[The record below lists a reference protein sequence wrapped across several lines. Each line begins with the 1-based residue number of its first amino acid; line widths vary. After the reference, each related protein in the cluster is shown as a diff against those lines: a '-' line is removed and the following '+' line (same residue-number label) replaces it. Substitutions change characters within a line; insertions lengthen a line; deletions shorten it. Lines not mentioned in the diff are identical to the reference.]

1 MKIPLFITFRYCLA
15 ALLAL
20 FFTGQ
25 VHAQPTPPPFVFA
38 IGENNLVSLSWAAS
52 LSGATNYIVERAT
65 VNGGPYTPIS
75 STIAQHYQD
84 TSVTVGTPYYYVV
97 AATNSSGVGAISTQ
111 VSATPKAPLLTSSSL
126 TYKHMKYGMFVHY
139 AYDPANIVPQSIY
152 ASGAA
157 PVSLDDLANNF
168 DATGFAN
175 DLSSMGLEYVV
186 FTAWHAHLACLWPST
201 NMNTW
206 LPGEGQASQ
215 RDLLGDMIAAVK
227 AKGIHVLFYTHPLYA
242 GNLSTAD
249 QATLGFSPW
258 NHDTWNTF
266 IGSQYTELL
275 SRYGTN
281 IDGIYFDDGYS
292 VNPNHT
298 YYNTT
303 DVNYTN
309 LYNIVK
315 GVSTNLVMLQN
326 GAPNIRGIGTC
337 DFGDIENDGMT
348 SSDPLQWEAP
358 GYPSAV
364 VMGATWWSTASSSSG
379 NVARYSPA
387 QMYRY
392 TVLMAGITNS
402 CGGAQWAAGPY
413 VGGGW
418 EPGILSTMQAL
429 GALIAPVAPSI
440 KNTYA
445 STSYVTP
452 PDSTIDT
459 LSLFVQGGWGGVAT
473 KSTDNTIEYI
483 HLLTPPLVGNTLNLP
498 APADNK
504 IFSSAQLV
512 ANGQPVT
519 LVQNSTGVTLTLTGT
534 NTWSSLDTVI
544 AMTVSGIGPFTSG
557 QLPVVSP
564 PASQTVFPGQ
574 NVTFNVYA
582 GSATTLTYQWQ
593 ATNSA
598 SGGYTNIPGAT
609 ASTLTLNGVSGSVA
623 PAYQVMVHNTAGS
636 VTSTPPALLT
646 VQTLPVITNQPASQS
661 VVIGRT
667 AAFSVGVSWPA
678 ASGALSYLWQTNG
691 GNGWGNLVNGG
702 QISGAGTN
710 VLFISN
716 VSSNWALSYQAIV
729 SSNYGSVTS
738 SPATLT
744 LLPASPLV
752 DVQFNGAYNFATS
765 TATPGTLQTGA
776 AILGAGGDQWNVE
789 SFPYYSSPV
798 TVFSA
803 APLMNTDGTS
813 IGATLT
819 VSQPSN
825 PVYTGTYPG
834 SSYGAMDIGSSNLM
848 SSGLETFN
856 NTTYPGYINF
866 SIGGLSAYTN
876 AAFTLVVYAGS
887 HLAQTETITLTGGA
901 AGGNTGGALTTSSAS
916 RQLSAGAG
924 VAYNTFT
931 GVLTGGILSFQVA
944 GGVPQ
949 NSTLLVNGFQ
959 LRLTT
964 NAPPVITTQ
973 PASQTVF
980 NGLAASLTV
989 GAAGSAPLSYQ
1000 WQAGPAGGPYTNL
1013 LNGGSITGVNSSVLT
1028 ITNVTAM
1035 WNLNYQVIV
1044 TNSFGAVT
1052 SAPPALLLSSSAATS
1067 ISIVNN
1073 SFESP
1078 VISGAGNTAGNP
1090 TGWSTTGS
1098 QTYSGNAYVPET
1110 VYPGTERFPT
1120 LPPPGINGNQ
1130 CAEIVTLNAGIYGFI
1145 YLDTGVKW
1153 TPGVTYQLTAA
1164 FGRGTLGYPNNPN
1177 FGFRD
1182 SSFNPIFVQTVTS
1195 ASLTANQFKDVTL
1208 TYTATGSETN
1218 GNGAYG
1224 TPGDIIIVFYSPPG
1238 GGGTFWDFDNVRLV
1252 AVPPPSPPVITTAP
1266 ASQTNAPGG
1275 TVTFSVT
1282 ASGTTPFGYQW
1293 QATNSAAGGF
1303 TNLVKNS
1310 QISAVTNSS
1319 LVISNV
1325 TSSWALAYRVI
1336 VTNSV
1341 GLATSA
1347 PPAILTLVSAPTI
1360 TTQPLSQTNAAGS
1373 TVTLSV
1379 GATGSAPLSY
1389 QWQAGPV
1396 GGGTFTN
1403 LINGGPVSGATSNV
1417 LTITNLTASWALD
1430 YQVIVTNSSG
1440 AVTSSPA
1447 ATLTMTVTTS
1457 ITIPNFSFESDTV
1470 SSGGYTI
1477 QTPTSWSTANGSGPV
1492 ITAIIYP
1499 ASGDSRFTTY
1509 PPPGL
1514 DGIHFAQI
1522 FMNGGGGGETVY
1534 QDLGSANKYQAGTT
1548 YTLTAY
1554 FGVQNG
1560 ATPPA
1565 CQLVLYNSSLV
1576 PLASNNIIG
1585 LTQNWFTNRSV
1596 TYTANG
1602 SEGGNGDI
1610 VIGVN
1615 ETGAPSG
1622 SSCNFDKFSL
1632 VASSVS
1638 KSLPSISTQPVSQTN
1653 VIGGTA
1659 TFSVAAAGVGTLS
1672 YQWQANGGT
1681 GYTNVVNGGPIS
1693 GATGSTLTISPVATN
1708 WALAYQVIVSN
1719 PNGSVTSAPA
1729 ATLTV
1734 NSSPSIVTP
1743 PASQRVASGRNVS
1756 FNVVALGQA
1765 PLTYQ
1770 WQAAG
1775 SGGYTNVLNGGP
1787 ISGATGSTLTLSN
1800 ATANWALNYRVI
1812 VSNNYG
1818 SVTSSPAATLT
1829 VDPATR
1835 LINADFDSGPT
1846 QTGAAVLGS
1855 SGDVWNSV
1863 TGTTGTLVDSANNTL
1878 NGVGLTLSDQGL
1890 YADTGGTVMDAA
1902 TTPLMEDYAFAYT
1915 SPTTVTVSLTGLTE
1929 YTNSS
1934 FTLVVYAAGDNS
1946 GQGAT
1951 LTLSGATGG
1960 NSAATLTTTATSRQ
1974 VSAGPG
1980 VAYQTF
1986 TGIIT
1991 NGTLNLTA
1999 AINAGQS
2006 FTVINGFQLQISPLA
2021 DPTIWSGPTPASQY
2035 AYPGDTVSFSV
2046 TALGTAPFS
2055 YQWQAG
2061 SGGTFSNL
2069 VNGGSVSGAG
2079 SNVLTLTNVTANS
2092 SPNYRVI
2099 LTNLNGSATSA
2110 VATLTVPSGWQL
2122 VWSDEFNGN
2131 TLDTTKW
2138 TAYVGNDTGGNV
2150 WYTGRTNNLYVTNGL
2165 LHLVA
2170 QNETSNGKSYTSAQV
2185 RTEFKYSKKYGLIVA
2200 RMKMPAGQGFWPA
2213 FWALGTNYDYP
2224 TSSSLNWPY
2233 CGEIDMPES
2242 PGGLTSLVQG
2252 TIHYADVS
2260 GNDTFQTLQYTLPGG
2275 GATSDF
2281 HTYGIQWTSN
2291 SIIWLVDGVNVQ
2303 TWTSWGAASGPNV
2316 YPAPFNQPF
2325 FFLLQLAV
2333 SGASDYGGAPN
2344 ASTPFPSEVQV
2355 DYVRVFDSVTATVP
2369 TVTVSPAITNVQ
2381 CGNGATLTANA
2392 SGTAPLGY
2400 QWYNNLTNPITGA
2413 TGATLVLT
2421 NLHLGQAGNY
2431 TVILTNAA
2439 GAATNAGTVNV
2450 VDTTPPIIV
2459 WSFTNL
2465 TLSAN
2470 GNCQA
2475 LMTNVTGTNFILA
2488 FDTCSGSVNI
2498 TQSPTNNAI
2507 LSLGANVVVLT
2518 VTDGNGN
2525 TAYST
2530 NTVVVADTTPPVIT
2544 QCVPAQ
2550 SLTNGPGCS
2559 ATLPD
2564 YTSLLVAADNC
2575 SGTLNIVQ
2583 APSPGTSLSVGVYN
2597 VNFYVDDGNGNTNTC
2612 STTVTVYDGNPPV
2625 IVSQPLSQTNNI
2637 TTAAT
2642 FTVGATG
2649 CTALIYQWYI
2659 GATPLANQTNSTL
2672 TLPAVGSAD
2681 AGSYSVAVTSA
2692 GGMTNSQAA
2701 LLTVLSQIPVIVS
2714 GTTLPDKTFQLTING
2729 PSNQIYQVLGTTN
2742 LAPVALWVPLITNTF
2757 PGVPTS
2763 YIDTGATNFNL
2774 RVYRLQS
2781 P

>member
-1 MKIPLFITFRYCLA
+1 
-15 ALLAL
+15 
-20 FFTGQ
+20 
-25 VHAQPTPPPFVFA
+25 
-38 IGENNLVSLSWAAS
+38 
-52 LSGATNYIVERAT
+52 
-65 VNGGPYTPIS
+65 
-75 STIAQHYQD
+75 
-84 TSVTVGTPYYYVV
+84 
-97 AATNSSGVGAISTQ
+97 
-111 VSATPKAPLLTSSSL
+111 
-126 TYKHMKYGMFVHY
+126 
-139 AYDPANIVPQSIY
+139 
-152 ASGAA
+152 
-157 PVSLDDLANNF
+157 
-168 DATGFAN
+168 
-175 DLSSMGLEYVV
+175 
-186 FTAWHAHLACLWPST
+186 
-201 NMNTW
+201 
-206 LPGEGQASQ
+206 
-215 RDLLGDMIAAVK
+215 
-227 AKGIHVLFYTHPLYA
+227 
-242 GNLSTAD
+242 
-249 QATLGFSPW
+249 
-258 NHDTWNTF
+258 
-266 IGSQYTELL
+266 
-275 SRYGTN
+275 
-281 IDGIYFDDGYS
+281 
-292 VNPNHT
+292 
-298 YYNTT
+298 
-303 DVNYTN
+303 
-309 LYNIVK
+309 
-315 GVSTNLVMLQN
+315 
-326 GAPNIRGIGTC
+326 
-337 DFGDIENDGMT
+337 
-348 SSDPLQWEAP
+348 
-358 GYPSAV
+358 
-364 VMGATWWSTASSSSG
+364 
-379 NVARYSPA
+379 
-387 QMYRY
+387 MYRY
-392 TVLMAGITNS
+392 TVLMAGVANS

-452 PDSTIDT
+452 ADSTIDT

-473 KSTDNTIEYI
+473 KSTNNNIEYI
-483 HLLTPPLVGNTLNLP
+483 HVLTPPLTGSTLNLP

-512 ANGQPVT
+512 VNGQPVT
-519 LVQNSTGVTLTLTGT
+519 LVQKSTGVTLTLTGT

-564 PASQTVFPGQ
+564 PVSQTVFAGQ

-582 GSATTLTYQWQ
+582 GSATTLSYQWQ

-598 SGGYTNIPGAT
+598 SGGYTNISGAT
-609 ASTLTLNGVSGSVA
+609 ASTLALNSVSASVA
-623 PAYQVMVHNTAGS
+623 PAYQVIVHNSAGS
-636 VTSTPPALLT
+636 VTSTPAALLT
-646 VQTLPVITNQPASQS
+646 LQTLPVITSQPASSS
-661 VVIGRT
+661 VVISRT

-678 ASGALSYLWQTNG
+678 TSGALSYLWQTNG
-691 GNGWGNLVNGG
+691 GSGWGNLVNGG
-702 QISGAGTN
+702 QISGADTN
-710 VLFISN
+710 VLAIAS

-729 SSNYGSVTS
+729 SNGYGSVTS
-738 SPATLT
+738 SPAILT

-752 DVQFNGAYNFATS
+752 DVQFNGSYNFATA
-765 TATPGTLQTGA
+765 TATPGPIQTGA
-776 AILGAGGDQWNVE
+776 AILGAGGDQWNIE
-789 SFPYYSSPV
+789 SFAYYSSPV
-798 TVFSA
+798 SVFSA
-803 APLMNTDGTS
+803 VPLTNADGTS

-834 SSYGAMDIGSSNLM
+834 SSYGAVDVGIANLM

-856 NTTYPGYINF
+856 NATFPGYINF

-876 AAFTLVVYAGS
+876 SGFTLVVYAGS

-901 AGGNTGGALTTSSAS
+901 AGGNTGSALTTGSTS

-931 GVLTGGILSFQVA
+931 GVLTGGILTFQVA
-944 GGVPQ
+944 GGVLQ

-959 LRLTT
+959 LQLTT

-980 NGLAASLTV
+980 NGLAASFGV

-1000 WQAGPAGGPYTNL
+1000 WQVGPVGGPYTNL
-1013 LNGGSITGVNSSVLT
+1013 VNGGPIAGVNSSLLS

-1035 WNLNYQVIV
+1035 WNLTYQVIV
-1044 TNSFGAVT
+1044 SNSFGAVT

-1067 ISIVNN
+1067 INLVNN
-1073 SFESP
+1073 SFESQ
-1078 VISGAGNTAGNP
+1078 VISGPGGTAGNP

-1098 QTYSGNAYVPET
+1098 QTYSGNAFVPET

-1120 LPPPGINGNQ
+1120 LPPPGLNGNN
-1130 CAEIVTLNAGIYGFI
+1130 CAELVTLNAGIYGFI

-1153 TPGVTYQLTAA
+1153 TPGITYQLTAA
-1164 FGRGTLGYPNNPN
+1164 FGRGTLSYPNNPN

-1182 SSFNPIFVQTVTS
+1182 SSFNPISVQTVTA

-1208 TYTATGSETN
+1208 SYTATGNETN

-1310 QISAVTNSS
+1310 LIPAVTNSS
-1319 LVISNV
+1319 LTISNV
-1325 TSSWALAYRVI
+1325 SASWAFAYRVI

-1341 GLATSA
+1341 GAATSA
-1347 PPAILTLVSAPTI
+1347 PPASLTLVSAPTI
-1360 TTQPLSQTNAAGS
+1360 TSQPLSQTNTAGS

-1403 LINGGPVSGATSNV
+1403 LVNGGQISGVNSNI

-1447 ATLTMTVTTS
+1447 ATLTMIVTTS
-1457 ITIPNFSFESDTV
+1457 IAIPNFSFESDSV
-1470 SSGGYTI
+1470 NSGSYTI
-1477 QTPTSWSTANGSGPV
+1477 QTPTSWSTANGSGSV

-1499 ASGDSRFTTY
+1499 ASGDTRFTTY

-1514 DGIHFAQI
+1514 DGLHFAQI
-1522 FMNGGGGGETVY
+1522 FMNGGSGGETVY

-1560 ATPPA
+1560 STPPA

-1576 PLASNNIIG
+1576 PLASNNITG

-1596 TYTANG
+1596 SYTANG
-1602 SEGGNGDI
+1602 SEGGNGDV

-1615 ETGAPSG
+1615 ESGAPSG

-1632 VASSVS
+1632 VTSSVS
-1638 KSLPSISTQPVSQTN
+1638 KTLPSITTQPVSQTN

-1659 TFSVAAAGVGTLS
+1659 TFSVSAAGVGTLS

-1681 GYTNVVNGGPIS
+1681 GYTNLVNGGPIS
-1693 GATGSTLTISPVATN
+1693 GATGSGVTISPVATN

-1719 PNGSVTSAPA
+1719 PNGSVTSSPP

-1734 NSSPSIVTP
+1734 NVSPSIVTP

-1756 FNVVALGQA
+1756 FNVAALGQA
-1765 PLTYQ
+1765 PLSYQ

-1775 SGGYTNVLNGGP
+1775 GSGYTNLINGGP
-1787 ISGATGSTLTLSN
+1787 ISGATGASLTLSN

-1812 VSNNYG
+1812 VSNSYG
-1818 SVTSSPAATLT
+1818 SVTSTPAATLT

-1846 QTGAAVLGS
+1846 QTGAAVLGL

-1863 TGTTGTLVDSANNTL
+1863 TGSTGSLVVSANNL
-1878 NGVGLTLSDQGL
+1878 VNGVGLTLSDQGI
-1890 YADTGGTVMDAA
+1890 YVDTGGSAMDAA
-1902 TTPLMEDYAFAYT
+1902 TTPLMQDYAFGST

-1929 YTNSS
+1929 YTNSA
-1934 FTLVVYAAGDNS
+1934 FTLEVYAAGDNS

-1951 LTLSGATGG
+1951 LTLTGATGG
-1960 NSAATLTTTATSRQ
+1960 NSSATLTTTATSRQ
-1974 VSAGPG
+1974 ISAGPG

-2006 FTVINGFQLQISPLA
+2006 FTVINGFQLQLSPLS
-2021 DPTIWSGPTPASQY
+2021 DPTIWSGPTPVSQH
-2035 AYPGDTVSFSV
+2035 AYPGDPVSFSV
-2046 TALGTAPFS
+2046 TVLGTAPFS

-2061 SGGTFSNL
+2061 SGGTFTNL
-2069 VNGGSVSGAG
+2069 VNGGFVLGAS

-2099 LTNLNGSATSA
+2099 VTNLNGSATSV

-2131 TLDTTKW
+2131 SLDTTKW

-2150 WYTGRTNNLYVTNGL
+2150 WYTGRTNNLYLKNGL

-2170 QNETSNGKSYTSAQV
+2170 QSESSNGKSYTSAQV

-2281 HTYGIQWTSN
+2281 HTYGIQWASN
-2291 SIIWLVDGVNVQ
+2291 SIIWQVDGVNVQ
-2303 TWTSWGAASGPNV
+2303 TWTSWGAASGPNSF
-2316 YPAPFNQPF
+2316 PAPFNQPF

-2333 SGASDYGGAPN
+2333 SGAGDYGGAPN
-2344 ASTPFPSEVQV
+2344 GSTPFPSEVQV
-2355 DYVRVFDSVTATVP
+2355 DYVRVYDPVTATMP
-2369 TVTVSPAITNVQ
+2369 TVTVSPGVTNVQ

-2392 SGTAPLGY
+2392 AGTAPLGY
-2400 QWYNNLTNPITGA
+2400 QWYNNLTNPIAGA
-2413 TGATLVLT
+2413 TNATLVLT
-2421 NLHLGQAGNY
+2421 SLHYPQAGNY
-2431 TVILTNAA
+2431 TVIVTNAA
-2439 GAATNAGTVNV
+2439 GAATNVSMLNI
-2450 VDTTPPIIV
+2450 VDTI
-2459 WSFTNL
+2459 S
-2465 TLSAN
+2465 
-2470 GNCQA
+2470 
-2475 LMTNVTGTNFILA
+2475 
-2488 FDTCSGSVNI
+2488 
-2498 TQSPTNNAI
+2498 
-2507 LSLGANVVVLT
+2507 
-2518 VTDGNGN
+2518 
-2525 TAYST
+2525 
-2530 NTVVVADTTPPVIT
+2530 PVIS

-2564 YTSLLVAADNC
+2564 YTALLVAADNC

-2583 APSPGTSLSVGVYN
+2583 VPAPGTSLSVGSYP

-2612 STTVTVYDGNPPV
+2612 STMVTVYDGNPPV
-2625 IVSQPLSQTNNI
+2625 IVSQPASLTNNI
-2637 TTAAT
+2637 NSAAA
-2642 FTVGATG
+2642 FTVVVTG
-2649 CTALIYQWYI
+2649 CTSLSYQWYF

-2681 AGSYSVAVTSA
+2681 AGGYRVVITSA
-2692 GGMTNSQAA
+2692 GGTTNSQVAG
-2701 LLTVLSQIPVIVS
+2701 LTVLSQMPVIIS
-2714 GTTLPDKTFQLTING
+2714 GKNLADRTFQLTING

-2742 LAPVALWVPLITNTF
+2742 LAPLPLWVPLVTNTF
-2757 PGVPTS
+2757 PGGLTN